1 MLLDADWE
9 DILDAV
15 WVVTSK
21 RDVALKRLTESR
33 GLSEEEVSVHVS
45 HI

>member
-1 MLLDADWE
+1 MLLDADWT

-15 WVVTSK
+15 WVVVAK
-21 RDVALKRLTESR
+21 RDVALKRLTENR